1 MTIHDIIY
9 THKIKEPSIAELKA
23 AVFSLRYK
31 ARDLA
36 AAYLGIDANDLSQK
50 DIEKF
55 VLNNYSFDAVEISQI
70 IRYMREKYE

>member
-1 MTIHDIIY
+1 MTVHDIIY
-9 THKIKEPSIAELKA
+9 TYKVKEPSIVDLKQ
-23 AVFSLRYK
+23 AVFALRYK

-36 AAYLGIDANDLSQK
+36 AAYLGVNANDLSQK

-55 VLNNYSFDAVEISQI
+55 VLNSYSFDVVEIGQI